1 MDSLNDFI
9 FIIKNLN
16 IYHLSYNLF
25 LNQLIFKALI
35 AISIAIV
42 IASAI
47 TIC

>member
-1 MDSLNDFI
+1 MDSLKAII

-25 LNQLIFKALI
+25 LNQLILKAIITI
-35 AISIAIV
+35 AIF

-47 TIC
+47 AIC